1 MFEQEKKYSFL
12 AYNKYPYIYILVH
25 FLNHFTYKK
34 EDYSRFHQFV
44 LVAEFDSKELWKS
57 LSGSRVVTPDPQN
70 LAQVGMNSVSLLIK
84 RLRVTDYEK
93 ACFLLWYN

>member
-70 LAQVGMNSVSLLIK
+70 LAQVGMNWIQCVP
-84 RLRVTDYEK
+84 V
-93 ACFLLWYN
+93 N